1 MNDIYTDFII
11 DYAKNKDNYGKYK
24 IIIYEL
30 QSLSCSDLG
39 SFHNFVDSTAIELL
53 YQNNS
58 ALRLADCPKNFEY
71 NGSIKYRNFLNSID
85 LNFLFKNKDKLEEKH
100 IKYIKYLIVDN
111 KRKKDLI
118 PLGINGIYE
127 SDSFICS
134 ILESKIKQRLILN
147 IDKELQNYI
156 PNIYLF
162 HKDELSESNIKNLE
176 NRIRSHFGN
185 YTEIIIKQEG
195 NRGSGNHFITLYP
208 NAKIF
213 NEDMIKSLI
222 HKSYLD
228 SGLIMIEEISKIA
241 TLSKNNKNYAS
252 TYRAAAV
259 YHKNNFFN
267 AINIFREKSPKNEI
281 DSHKSNTIDIF
292 SLKKPI
298 SILRKPNEKNIEN
311 IINDLNSEKKYNYY
325 ESEIEKNKAYRNL
338 NLMKCKPELYN
349 IFKKI
354 GDYLIYIHNDKII
367 NDIYNKYLKNK
378 ESQIDKIYFSSELA
392 KLSCL
397 NILNSL
403 ILDRKKF
410 VIAEFQRT
418 NKIQS
423 LINKNNFSFSN
434 YLFYSKLNIH

>member
-11 DYAKNKDNYGKYK
+11 DYAKNKDSFGQYK
-24 IIIYEL
+24 FIIYEL

-39 SFHNFVDSTAIELL
+39 SFHKFVDSTAIELL

-85 LNFLFKNKDKLEEKH
+85 LNFLVNHKDKLEEKH
-100 IKYIKYLIVDN
+100 LKYIKYLIVDN

-134 ILESKIKQRLILN
+134 ILESKIKQRLLLN
-147 IDKELQNYI
+147 TNKELKNYI
-156 PNIYLF
+156 PSIYLF
-162 HKDELSESNIKNLE
+162 HKNELSENNIENLE
-176 NRIRSHFGN
+176 KSIKSHFGEN
-185 YTEIIIKQEG
+185 TQIILKQEG
-195 NRGSGNHFITLYP
+195 NRGSGNHFITLFR
-208 NAKIF
+208 NKKIF
-213 NEDMIKSLI
+213 NEDMIKSII

-228 SGLIMIEEISKIA
+228 SGLIMIEQISKIA

-259 YHKNNFFN
+259 YHKNKFFN
-267 AINIFREKSPKNEI
+267 AINIFREKNTKNEL

-311 IINDLNSEKKYNYY
+311 IVNDLNSEKKYNYY
-325 ESEIEKNKAYRNL
+325 ESEIQRNKAYRNL

-354 GDYLIYIHNDKII
+354 ADFLIYIHNDKAI
-367 NDIYNKYLKNK
+367 NDIYNKYLNNK
-378 ESQIDKIYFSSELA
+378 ESQIGKIYFSSDLA
-392 KLSCL
+392 KISCL

-403 ILDRKKF
+403 IIDRKKF
-410 VIAEFQRT
+410 VHAEFQRT

-423 LINKNNFSFSN
+423 IIYKNNFSFSN

>member
-1 MNDIYTDFII
+1 
-11 DYAKNKDNYGKYK
+11 
-24 IIIYEL
+24 
-30 QSLSCSDLG
+30 
-39 SFHNFVDSTAIELL
+39 
-53 YQNNS
+53 
-58 ALRLADCPKNFEY
+58 
-71 NGSIKYRNFLNSID
+71 
-85 LNFLFKNKDKLEEKH
+85 
-100 IKYIKYLIVDN
+100 
-111 KRKKDLI
+111 
-118 PLGINGIYE
+118 
-127 SDSFICS
+127 
-134 ILESKIKQRLILN
+134 
-147 IDKELQNYI
+147 
-156 PNIYLF
+156 
-162 HKDELSESNIKNLE
+162 
-176 NRIRSHFGN
+176 
-185 YTEIIIKQEG
+185 
-195 NRGSGNHFITLYP
+195 
-208 NAKIF
+208 
-213 NEDMIKSLI
+213 MIKSLI

-267 AINIFREKSPKNEI
+267 AINIFREKSPKNEL

-292 SLKKPI
+292 SLKNPI

-325 ESEIEKNKAYRNL
+325 ESEIEKDKAYRNL

-367 NDIYNKYLKNK
+367 NDIYNKYLKNN
-378 ESQIDKIYFSSELA
+378 EIQIGKIFFSSELA
-392 KLSCL
+392 KISCL

-410 VIAEFQRT
+410 VYAEFQRT

-434 YLFYSKLNIH
+434 YLFYSKLKIH